1 MATDLVPAE
10 ELQVQEQ
17 PDVQWPEGFEP
28 MQQQAE
34 AMDLLDGICQ
44 ALVSRGYCLL
54 QRPAPRKGAEALE
67 NAEKL
72 QDVGWL
78 RAETEVAYLGL
89 ENMTRI
95 KELTLRELEL
105 EAGQAEAI
113 EEPSKEA
120 ADDAKS
126 ESSWFDPDLY
136 GSESETEPVK
146 EDPKKSR
153 RDAAPDFAALKE
165 LNAHLDVL
173 VDLLAYSPAAF
184 GATKLQGKTGTILRV
199 PHTAAG
205 MSLVGKAGP
214 MDERDVRMPEEFMM
228 WVAGRRLCLFY
239 EAEGKGTLELKPKSS
254 ELGPAK
260 LRLLPGAVLLFRHDM
275 LEYRYLPDDDDCL
288 ALQTWLMDK
297 AEELH
302 FRQLPK
308 CPGADGCDRIHVKS
322 MTERFPAGVEN
333 CDMSFA
339 LFTAGSDTLLEPPI
353 TRFDKDLYY
362 SPDRDAPLKGKA
374 YIIHGS
380 FVNEE
385 QLIGFDNDFFG
396 IDIEEAQAIAPS
408 QRWVL
413 EVGYEV
419 LWKAGWTKPTL
430 RGQRIG
436 SYMGDSGSEWNMI
449 HLKRDRHW
457 LTNNSGFV
465 TCSRLSHTLGLTGP
479 NVTVDTACSAS
490 LVATN
495 AAAHQMVRRNVRIGE
510 KIAPLNEDNMK
521 YQAQLKYAVCM
532 GVLVMLHPGAWI
544 GECAATMLSY
554 KGRAFTFDV
563 GADGFIRGEGCCAV
577 HLAAENDGERAAGE
591 RSLAILMGSCANQ
604 DGRSASLTAPHGPSQ
619 QMCIRSSL
627 AEARLE
633 PGEVQIGECH
643 GTGTAL
649 GDPIEIGAMKS
660 VQFNKRSNPI
670 LHASAKS
677 NVGHEEA
684 NAGTCGFIKVVLLL
698 NAAAS
703 TPNPHL
709 TALNPHLEVSNYPV
723 MFTNELTTTSRRE
736 MCSGVSSFGF
746 GGTNSRAD
754 MWADV
759 ERGPYKDGSRMNL
772 SPAEGGKWIKKM
784 LESEGSGTQQLLLG
798 RFLCFLAEA
807 IAEASE
813 KTRRLGW

>member
-1 MATDLVPAE
+1 MAE
-10 ELQVQEQ
+10 EEQ
-17 PDVQWPEGFEP
+17 DLCLLEAPDVLWPEDFDP
-28 MQQQAE
+28 QRHAE
-34 AMDLLDGICQ
+34 ALVLLDSICE
-44 ALVSRGYCLL
+44 ALVARGYCHL
-54 QRPAPRKGAEALE
+54 QRPDAAKLQKRAQEARE

-78 RAETEVAYLGL
+78 RAETEEAYLGA

-95 KELTLRELEL
+95 KELRMPEAETLE
-105 EAGQAEAI
+105 I
-113 EEPSKEA
+113 EEAPVEPA
-120 ADDAKS
+120 LQDADTKS

-136 GSESETEPVK
+136 GSESEAEVVEEPK
-146 EDPKKSR
+146 PR
-153 RDAAPDFAALKE
+153 GRNAPPDYEALKE
-165 LNAHLDVL
+165 FNQHLVVL
-173 VDLLAYSPAAF
+173 TDLLANSPAAL
-184 GATKLQGKTGTILRV
+184 GCHSLYSQTGTILRV
-199 PHTAAG
+199 PHMAEG
-205 MSLVGKAGP
+205 VSLVGKAGA
-214 MDERDVRMPEEFMM
+214 MDQRDKRMAEDFMM
-228 WVAGRRLCLFY
+228 WVVARRLCLFY
-239 EAEGKGTLELKPKSS
+239 KVEGQGIVELTAKSNEVS
-254 ELGPAK
+254 GGRVF
-260 LRLLPGAVLLFRHDM
+260 LRAGSMLLFRHDW
-275 LEYRYLPDDDDCL
+275 LDYRYSPENDDCL
-288 ALQTWLMDK
+288 VLQSWLMDQM
-297 AEELH
+297 EPLH
-302 FRQLPK
+302 FRKLPK
-308 CPGADGCDRIHVKS
+308 CPGEQGCDRVHVKS
-322 MTERFPAGVEN
+322 MTERFPAGAEN

-362 SPDRDAPLKGKA
+362 LPERDAPLKGKA

-380 FVNEE
+380 FVNED

-396 IDIEEAQAIAPS
+396 IDLEEAQAISPS
-408 QRWVL
+408 QRWVM

-419 LWKAGWTKPTL
+419 LWKAGWTKAGL

-436 SYMGDSGSEWNMI
+436 SFMGDSGSEWNYI
-449 HLKRDRHW
+449 YLKQDRYQ
-457 LTNNSGFV
+457 LTNNNGFV

-495 AAAHQMVRRNVRIGE
+495 AAAHMMVRRNTRIGE
-510 KIAPLNEDNMK
+510 KIAPLSEDNMK
-521 YQAQLKYAVCM
+521 HQAQLKYAVCM
-532 GVLVMLHPGAWI
+532 GVLVMLHPGGWI

-591 RSLAILMGSCANQ
+591 RSLAVLLGSCANQ

-619 QMCIRSSL
+619 QMCIRASL

-660 VQFNKRSNPI
+660 VQFNKRGESPL

-684 NAGTCGFIKVVLLL
+684 NAGTCGFIKVVMLL
-698 NAAAS
+698 NGGVS

-709 TALNPHLEVSNYPV
+709 TALNPHLDVVAYPV
-723 MFTNELTTTSRRE
+723 MFTNELTCSARRE
-736 MCSGVSSFGF
+736 MCAGVSSFGF

-754 MWADV
+754 LWADV
-759 ERGPYKDGSRMNL
+759 EKGPFKDGTQTEL
-772 SPAEGGKWIKKM
+772 SPAEGAKWIKRI
-784 LESEGSGTQQLLLG
+784 LDSESTGTQYQVVQQLG
-798 RFLCFLAEA
+798 VQH
-807 IAEASE
+807 
-813 KTRRLGW
+813 KKGH

>member
-1 MATDLVPAE
+1 MAE
-10 ELQVQEQ
+10 EEQ
-17 PDVQWPEGFEP
+17 DLCLLEAPDVLWPEDFDP
-28 MQQQAE
+28 QRHAE
-34 AMDLLDGICQ
+34 ALVLLDSICE
-44 ALVSRGYCLL
+44 ALVARGYCHL
-54 QRPAPRKGAEALE
+54 QRPDAAKLRKRAQEARE

-78 RAETEVAYLGL
+78 RAETEEAYLGA

-95 KELTLRELEL
+95 KELRMPENETLE
-105 EAGQAEAI
+105 I
-113 EEPSKEA
+113 EEA
-120 ADDAKS
+120 AVEPALQDADTKS

-136 GSESETEPVK
+136 GSESEAEVVEEPK
-146 EDPKKSR
+146 PR
-153 RDAAPDFAALKE
+153 GRNAPPDYEALKE
-165 LNAHLDVL
+165 FNQHLVVL
-173 VDLLAYSPAAF
+173 TDLLANSPAAL
-184 GATKLQGKTGTILRV
+184 GCHSLYSQTGTILRV
-199 PHTAAG
+199 PHMAEG
-205 MSLVGKAGP
+205 VSLVGKAGA
-214 MDERDVRMPEEFMM
+214 MDQRDKRMAEDFMM
-228 WVAGRRLCLFY
+228 WVVARRLCLFY
-239 EAEGKGTLELKPKSS
+239 KVEGQGIVELTAKSNEVS
-254 ELGPAK
+254 GGRVF
-260 LRLLPGAVLLFRHDM
+260 LRAGSMLLFRHDW
-275 LEYRYLPDDDDCL
+275 LDYRYLPENDDCL
-288 ALQTWLMDK
+288 VLQSWLMDQM
-297 AEELH
+297 EPLH
-302 FRQLPK
+302 FRKLPK
-308 CPGADGCDRIHVKS
+308 CPGEQGCDRVHVKS
-322 MTERFPAGVEN
+322 MTERFPAGAEN

-362 SPDRDAPLKGKA
+362 LPERDAPLKGKA

-380 FVNEE
+380 FVNED

-396 IDIEEAQAIAPS
+396 IDLEEAQAISPS
-408 QRWVL
+408 QRWVM

-419 LWKAGWTKPTL
+419 LWKAGWTKAGL

-436 SYMGDSGSEWNMI
+436 SFMGDSGSEWNYI
-449 HLKRDRHW
+449 YLKQDRYQ
-457 LTNNSGFV
+457 LTNNNGFV

-495 AAAHQMVRRNVRIGE
+495 AAAHMMVRRNTRIGE
-510 KIAPLNEDNMK
+510 KIAPLSEDNMK
-521 YQAQLKYAVCM
+521 HQAQLKYAVCM
-532 GVLVMLHPGAWI
+532 GVLVMLHPGGWI

-591 RSLAILMGSCANQ
+591 RSLAILLGSCANQ

-619 QMCIRSSL
+619 QMCIRASL

-660 VQFNKRSNPI
+660 VQFNKRGESPL

-684 NAGTCGFIKVVLLL
+684 NAGTCGFIKVVMLL
-698 NAAAS
+698 NGGVS

-709 TALNPHLEVSNYPV
+709 TALNPHLDVAAYPV
-723 MFTNELTTTSRRE
+723 MFTNELTCSARRE
-736 MCSGVSSFGF
+736 MCAGVSSFGF

-754 MWADV
+754 LWADV
-759 ERGPYKDGSRMNL
+759 EKGPFKDGTQTEL
-772 SPAEGGKWIKKM
+772 SPAEGAKWIKRI
-784 LESEGSGTQQLLLG
+784 LDSESTGTQYQVVQQLG
-798 RFLCFLAEA
+798 VQH
-807 IAEASE
+807 
-813 KTRRLGW
+813 KKGH

>member
-1 MATDLVPAE
+1 MAE
-10 ELQVQEQ
+10 EEQ
-17 PDVQWPEGFEP
+17 DLCLLEAPDVLWPEDFDP
-28 MQQQAE
+28 QQHAE
-34 AMDLLDGICQ
+34 ALVLLDSICE
-44 ALVSRGYCLL
+44 ALVARGYCHL
-54 QRPAPRKGAEALE
+54 QRPDAAKLRKRAQEARE

-78 RAETEVAYLGL
+78 RAETEEAYLGA

-95 KELTLRELEL
+95 KELRMPENETLE
-105 EAGQAEAI
+105 I
-113 EEPSKEA
+113 EEA
-120 ADDAKS
+120 AVEPALQDADTKS

-136 GSESETEPVK
+136 GSESEAEVVEEPK
-146 EDPKKSR
+146 PR
-153 RDAAPDFAALKE
+153 GRNAPPDYEALKE
-165 LNAHLDVL
+165 FNQHLVVL
-173 VDLLAYSPAAF
+173 TDLLANSPAAL
-184 GATKLQGKTGTILRV
+184 GCHSLYSQTGTILRV
-199 PHTAAG
+199 PHMAEG
-205 MSLVGKAGP
+205 VSLVGKAGA
-214 MDERDVRMPEEFMM
+214 MDQRDKRMAEDFMM
-228 WVAGRRLCLFY
+228 WVVARRLCLFY
-239 EAEGKGTLELKPKSS
+239 KVEGQGIVELTAKSNEVS
-254 ELGPAK
+254 GGRVF
-260 LRLLPGAVLLFRHDM
+260 LRAGSMLLFRHDW
-275 LEYRYLPDDDDCL
+275 LDYRYLPENDDCL
-288 ALQTWLMDK
+288 VLQSWLMDQM
-297 AEELH
+297 EPLH
-302 FRQLPK
+302 FRKLPK
-308 CPGADGCDRIHVKS
+308 CPGEQGCDRVHVKS
-322 MTERFPAGVEN
+322 MTERFPAGAEN

-362 SPDRDAPLKGKA
+362 LPERDAPLKGKA

-380 FVNEE
+380 FVNED

-396 IDIEEAQAIAPS
+396 IDLEEAQAISPS
-408 QRWVL
+408 QRWVM

-419 LWKAGWTKPTL
+419 LWKAGWTKAGL

-436 SYMGDSGSEWNMI
+436 SFMGDSGSEWNYI
-449 HLKRDRHW
+449 YLKQDRYQ
-457 LTNNSGFV
+457 LTNNNGFV

-495 AAAHQMVRRNVRIGE
+495 AAAHMMVRRNTRIGE
-510 KIAPLNEDNMK
+510 KIAPLSEDNMK
-521 YQAQLKYAVCM
+521 HQAQLKYAVCM
-532 GVLVMLHPGAWI
+532 GVLVMLHPGGWI

-591 RSLAILMGSCANQ
+591 RSLAILLGSCANQ

-619 QMCIRSSL
+619 QMCIRASL

-660 VQFNKRSNPI
+660 VQFNKRGESPL

-684 NAGTCGFIKVVLLL
+684 NAGTCGFIKVVMLL
-698 NAAAS
+698 NGGVS

-709 TALNPHLEVSNYPV
+709 TALNPHLDVVAYPV
-723 MFTNELTTTSRRE
+723 MFTNELTCSARRE
-736 MCSGVSSFGF
+736 MCAGVSSFGF

-754 MWADV
+754 LWADV
-759 ERGPYKDGSRMNL
+759 EKGPFKDGTQTEL
-772 SPAEGGKWIKKM
+772 SPAEGAKWIKRI
-784 LESEGSGTQQLLLG
+784 LDSESTGTQYQVVQQLG
-798 RFLCFLAEA
+798 VQH
-807 IAEASE
+807 
-813 KTRRLGW
+813 KKGH